1 MEIIGRTN
9 EVALLNKYASSNK
22 PEFVAV
28 YGRRRVGKTF
38 LITQTLENQMI
49 FETSGVIMGEKE
61 DQFAAFYQSLRRIGY
76 EGSTLTNWMEA
87 FFILE
92 QLLTPRIK
100 DGKRHIIFMDEL
112 PCFDTQGS
120 RFVIALGHFWNT
132 FVSRHDNLMLIVC
145 GSATSWMVDNIVDN
159 KGGLHNRITH
169 ALYLQPFSLAQSE
182 LFCKE
187 CHITWDRLSLLQAY
201 MVFGGIPYYLS
212 LIEPGESLTMA
223 IDRLLFAKKG
233 ELHNEYKRLL
243 ASLFKHPEPY
253 LAIVNTLAQHR
264 YGLTRNEIASVI
276 NISDGGKLTKQLENL
291 EKCDFISYYRTKT
304 KKINKNGG
312 IYMLSD
318 FFTQFHQSFME
329 NETDEQF
336 WAHNLRT
343 PKINT
348 YFGLSYERVCMAH
361 IPQIKKAIGID
372 QIGTEYYSWRSND
385 PNQRAQVDLIIE
397 RADRIINLC
406 EIKYSEGLYTI
417 DKSEDLKLRVRQTA
431 FVDQTQTRYGIMPTF
446 ITTYGLTP
454 NGYANSISHQITMDD
469 LFQQ

>member
-1 MEIIGRTN
+1 MDIIGRTN

-38 LITQTLENQMI
+38 LITQTLESQMI

-61 DQFAAFYQSLRRIGY
+61 DQFAAFYQSLRKIGY
-76 EGSTLTNWMEA
+76 EGPTLTNWMEA
-87 FFILE
+87 FFTLE

-100 DGKRHIIFMDEL
+100 DGKRHIIFIDEL
-112 PCFDTQGS
+112 PCFDTQGG
-120 RFVIALGHFWNT
+120 RFVVALGHFWNT
-132 FVSRHDNLMLIVC
+132 FMSRHDNLMLIVC

-169 ALYLQPFSLAQSE
+169 ALYLQPFSLAQCE
-182 LFCKE
+182 LFCKA
-187 CHITWDRLSLLQAY
+187 CHITWDRLSMLQAY

-212 LIEPGESLTMA
+212 LIEPSESLTMA

-233 ELHNEYKRLL
+233 ELHNEYKRLF

-253 LAIVNTLAQHR
+253 LAIVNTLAEHR
-264 YGLTRNEIASVI
+264 YGLTRNEIASVMK
-276 NISDGGKLTKQLENL
+276 ISDGGKLTKQLENL

-304 KKINKNGG
+304 KNINKNGG

-318 FFTQFHQSFME
+318 FFTQFNHSFME

-336 WAHNLRT
+336 WAHNLRS

-417 DKSEDLKLRVRQTA
+417 DKSKDLKLRVRQTA